1 MDHLGSEIQKTGK
14 CITMFQRFGF
24 SQVMDGELVF
34 RINSK
39 TIKKV
44 NVTLGPPIK
53 PQPPEKREPTDTNPA
68 PSEEVDVDNNQ
79 SVEELSDNEAAEKEN
94 IENFEGTSQK
104 AETARA
110 RVANKVKIIR
120 NLMGAQ
126 WLSGRVLDSRPRGP
140 RFEPHGC
147 HCVVSLSNTHLS
159 LLSTGSTQ
167 EDLFRYN

>member
-1 MDHLGSEIQKTGK
+1 MHNNV
-14 CITMFQRFGF
+14 FQRSGF

-53 PQPPEKREPTDTNPA
+53 PQPTEKREPTDTNPA
-68 PSEEVDVDNNQ
+68 PSDEVDVDNNQ

-110 RVANKVKIIR
+110 RVANKVKITVANKVKITVANNVKNTVANKVKITMICGIR
-120 NLMGAQ
+120 FPIN
-126 WLSGRVLDSRPRGP
+126 
-140 RFEPHGC
+140 
-147 HCVVSLSNTHLS
+147 
-159 LLSTGSTQ
+159 
-167 EDLFRYN
+167 

>member
-1 MDHLGSEIQKTGK
+1 
-14 CITMFQRFGF
+14 
-24 SQVMDGELVF
+24 MDGELVF

-53 PQPPEKREPTDTNPA
+53 PQPAEKREPMDTNPA

-120 NLMGAQ
+120 
-126 WLSGRVLDSRPRGP
+126 VLQSRKAKKIFIYSHVFR
-140 RFEPHGC
+140 
-147 HCVVSLSNTHLS
+147 
-159 LLSTGSTQ
+159 Q
-167 EDLFRYN
+167 EIQAFLPETWSIAIFNAIVIAFSK